1 MQVKKEKTT
10 RKKRTNFGSVLS
22 VRLSVNHYDTLNDYI
37 ARTKLSRSKLLR
49 DALETFIANNLT
61 HSPKLE

>member
-1 MQVKKEKTT
+1 MQVKKEKAT

-22 VRLSVNHYDTLNDYI
+22 VRIGISHYDTLNEFI
-37 ARTKLSRSKLLR
+37 SRTKLSRSKLIR
-49 DALETFIANNLT
+49 EALEAFIANNLT